1 MIEAI
6 SKIHFGA
13 VVAIMIQELGS
24 WSWEKPF
31 CVAVFAFFIVGLVPQ
46 FILLRMKW
54 KPWLI
59 SVTLGALVVLCDF
72 CAICMPGTAHDLLSL
87 LEMFFISALVGAG
100 LAGAL
105 HIFWE
110 IFKKRD
116 EDDDSVWMLR
126 KSDEKDEMTE

>member
-6 SKIHFGA
+6 SRIHIGA
-13 VVAIMIQELGS
+13 VIATMLRELGN
-24 WSWEKPF
+24 WSWDTPF
-31 CVAVFAFFIVGLVPQ
+31 CKAVFAFFIIGLIPQ

-72 CAICMPGTAHDLLSL
+72 CASCMPGVAHDFLSL

-100 LAGAL
+100 LAGATN
-105 HIFWE
+105 IFWE

-126 KSDEKDEMTE
+126 KNDSKKED

>member
-6 SKIHFGA
+6 SKIHIGA
-13 VVAIMIQELGS
+13 VIATMLQELGS
-24 WSWEKPF
+24 WSWDKPF

-59 SVTLGALVVLCDF
+59 SLTLGAMVVLCDF
-72 CAICMPGTAHDLLSL
+72 CAICMPGMAHDFLSL
-87 LEMFFISALVGAG
+87 IEMFFISALVGAG
-100 LAGAL
+100 LAGAA

-110 IFKKRD
+110 IFKKKGED
-116 EDDDSVWMLR
+116 EDSIWML
-126 KSDEKDEMTE
+126 KKQDSKKEDL